1 MKILDTIQRTI
12 TMKLIFG
19 VLMTSF
25 AFTAAA
31 NAQSTFSG
39 TFVLTQEARWNHAV
53 LPAGEYS
60 IEMQSLAAP
69 AVLHLKNSNMSF
81 YTSAPVF
88 GNVEKGG
95 THLNITAQ
103 GDQRR
108 VRSLNLPGINR
119 TLVFEPLTKSE
130 REMIAKEST
139 TTEVVAVVAARK

>member
-1 MKILDTIQRTI
+1 MKILDRIQRTI
-12 TMKLIFG
+12 AVKLIFG
-19 VLMTSF
+19 VLMTTF
-25 AFTAAA
+25 ACTAAA

-60 IEMQSLAAP
+60 IEMHSVAAP

-81 YTSAPVF
+81 YTSAPLF
-88 GNVEKGG
+88 GSVEKGG
-95 THLNITAQ
+95 THLNITAR
-103 GDQRR
+103 GDQRS

-130 REMIAKEST
+130 REMIAKNGT
-139 TTEVVAVVAARK
+139 MTEVVPVVSARK